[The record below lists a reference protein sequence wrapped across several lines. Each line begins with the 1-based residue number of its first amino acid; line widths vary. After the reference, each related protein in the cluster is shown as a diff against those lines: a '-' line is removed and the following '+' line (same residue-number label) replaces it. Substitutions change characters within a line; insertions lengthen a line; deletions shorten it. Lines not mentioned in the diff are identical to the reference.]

1 MSSISPPFPKA
12 EGPARPCSVEP
23 GHLEGGQR
31 GAGPRSPLAASPAPK
46 RRDSAF
52 PRAEREER
60 APHLPAQVRRGRGG
74 VGSKCPGSGRGPGA
88 SVGWQRSRA
97 GRGNRL
103 TRPAR
108 GASSFWATSLTRP
121 GRPHTSSRPPPQ
133 RPVRPHS
140 RPCPQRQR
148 RPENPGQ
155 RSGGQ
160 SARVPGGEVDLGG
173 RRGGG
178 ERPGERPTRLP
189 GTEARGQ
196 RPSNT

>member
-1 MSSISPPFPKA
+1 MG
-12 EGPARPCSVEP
+12 EER
-23 GHLEGGQR
+23 R
-31 GAGPRSPLAASPAPK
+31 RPRS
-46 RRDSAF
+46 
-52 PRAEREER
+52 
-60 APHLPAQVRRGRGG
+60 
-74 VGSKCPGSGRGPGA
+74 
-88 SVGWQRSRA
+88 
-97 GRGNRL
+97 RL

-140 RPCPQRQR
+140 CLCPQRQR

-155 RSGGQ
+155 GSGGQ

-178 ERPGERPTRLP
+178 ERPVYSVILVDHNLQEFPDKWKYS
-189 GTEARGQ
+189 GTSVFDCNPRVLKRSKTAYCEASG
-196 RPSNT
+196 SCT